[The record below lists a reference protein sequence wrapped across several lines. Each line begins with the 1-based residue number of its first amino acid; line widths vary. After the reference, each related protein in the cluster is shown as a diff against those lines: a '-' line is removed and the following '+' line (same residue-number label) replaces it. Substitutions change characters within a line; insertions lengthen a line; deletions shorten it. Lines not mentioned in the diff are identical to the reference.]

1 MATPSEKLAES
12 LSALRELQQQG
23 IVAIH
28 TSAISRTHRE
38 RLVENGF
45 LQEVYQGWYI
55 TASPNEIKGDST
67 SWYSS
72 FWAFCAQFLEDK
84 YKTSWC
90 ISPEQ
95 SIMIHAG
102 NWTIPPQ
109 LIIKSPDANNY
120 NTELPYGTSLFHMR
134 SPLPVDTE
142 VTSIQ
147 NVRILTLPAA
157 LVNVSQNTLTKNA
170 TDVRTALTMVKD
182 ASDISRLL
190 LDGGKSVVAGR
201 LAGAFRNISQNRI
214 ADDILKTMQAAGYEV
229 KESDP
234 FEAPVLVQ
242 LSNRE
247 HSPYGNRIR
256 LMWHQ
261 FRQTVIEN
269 MPPAPGLPSDKQK
282 YMKEVGDVFI
292 TDAYH
297 SLSIEQYTVT
307 PELIERVSS
316 SNWNEK
322 ENEADRKQKDAMAA
336 KGYWD
341 AFQLVERSV
350 QKILNGENAGRVA
363 DQDHGD
369 WYRGL
374 FAPSVASGIIK
385 ASDLAGYRTHQ
396 VYIGQSMHVPLN
408 REAVRD
414 AMPVLFELLEQE
426 KEASVRAI
434 MGHFIFVFSH
444 PYMDGN
450 GRMGRFLMNIM
461 LASGGYPW
469 TVIPFE
475 RRDVY
480 MKALEQASVY
490 QNIEPFAQFI
500 GYLVGESLKNKPV
513 AKI

>member
-12 LSALRELQQQG
+12 LSVLRELQQG
-23 IVAIH
+23 GRVAIH
-28 TSAISRTHRE
+28 TSAISRTHRA
-38 RLVENGF
+38 RLLENGF
-45 LQEVYQGWYI
+45 LKEVYQGWYI
-55 TASPNEIKGDST
+55 AAAPNETKGDST

-72 FWAFCAQFLEDK
+72 FWVFCAQYLEDK
-84 YKTSWC
+84 YKTNWC

-95 SIMIHAG
+95 SLLLHAG
-102 NWTIPPQ
+102 NWTIPTQ
-109 LIIKSPDANNY
+109 LIMKSPDANNY
-120 NTELPYGTSLFHMR
+120 NTALPYGTSLFHMR
-134 SPLPVDTE
+134 SPLPIDSE
-142 VTSIQ
+142 VTLTQ
-147 NVRILTLPAA
+147 GLRILTLHAA
-157 LVNVSQNTLTKNA
+157 LVNVSQNTFTRNA
-170 TDVRTALTMVKD
+170 TDVRAALTTIKD
-182 ASDISRLL
+182 ASDISRIL

-201 LAGAFRNISQNRI
+201 LAGAFRNINQNRI

-229 KESDP
+229 RESDP
-234 FEAPVLVQ
+234 FEDPAPIL

-247 HSPYGNRIR
+247 QSPYGNRIR
-256 LMWHQ
+256 LMWHKW
-261 FRQTVIEN
+261 RETVIAN

-282 YMKEVGDVFI
+282 YIKAVEDVFV

-297 SLSIEQYTVT
+297 SLSIEKYTVT
-307 PELIERVSS
+307 PELIERVRDGK
-316 SNWNEK
+316 WDEK
-322 ENEADRKQKDAMAA
+322 ENDADRKQKDAMAA

-341 AFQLVERSV
+341 AFQLVEKSV
-350 QKILNGENAGRVA
+350 IKVLDGENAGRVA
-363 DQDHGD
+363 DNDHGD

-426 KEASVRAI
+426 NEASVRAVL
-434 MGHFIFVFSH
+434 GHFIFVFIH

-450 GRMGRFLMNIM
+450 GRMGRFLMNVM

-469 TVIPFE
+469 TVIPVE
-475 RRDVY
+475 RRVAY
-480 MKALEQASVY
+480 MQALEQASVH
-490 QNIEPFAQFI
+490 QNIEPFVQFI

>member
-12 LSALRELQQQG
+12 LSALRELQQRE

-28 TSAISRTHRE
+28 TSAISRTHRA

-45 LQEVYQGWYI
+45 LKEVYQGWYI
-55 TASPNEIKGDST
+55 AISPNEIKGDST

-72 FWAFCAQFLEDK
+72 FWTFCAQYLEDK
-84 YKTSWC
+84 YKTNWC

-95 SIMIHAG
+95 SLILHAG
-102 NWTIPPQ
+102 NWTIPTQ

-120 NTELPYGTSLFHMR
+120 NTVLPYGTSLFHMR
-134 SPLPVDTE
+134 SPLPVDNEITLM
-142 VTSIQ
+142 Q
-147 NVRILTLPAA
+147 GLRILTLPAA
-157 LVNVSQNTLTKNA
+157 LVNVSQNTFVRNA

-182 ASDISRLL
+182 ASDISRIL

-201 LAGAFRNISQNRI
+201 LAGAFRNVNQNRI

-229 KESDP
+229 RESDP
-234 FEAPVLVQ
+234 FEDTAPVK
-242 LSNRE
+242 LSNKE
-247 HSPYGNRIR
+247 QSPYGNRIR
-256 LMWHQ
+256 LMWYKWREVVVQ
-261 FRQTVIEN
+261 N
-269 MPPAPGLPSDKQK
+269 MPSTPGLPSDKQK
-282 YMKEVGDVFI
+282 YMKAVEDVFV

-297 SLSIEQYTVT
+297 SLSIEKYTVT
-307 PELIERVSS
+307 PELIERVRSGK
-316 SNWNEK
+316 WNEK

-341 AFQLVERSV
+341 AFQLVEKSV
-350 QKILNGENAGRVA
+350 LKVLNGENAGRIA

-408 REAVRD
+408 KEAVRD

-426 KEASVRAI
+426 NEASVRAVL
-434 MGHFIFVFSH
+434 GHFIFVFIH

-450 GRMGRFLMNIM
+450 GRMGRFLMNVM

-469 TVIPFE
+469 TVIPVE
-475 RRDVY
+475 SRTTY
-480 MKALEQASVY
+480 MHALEQASVN
-490 QNIEPFAQFI
+490 QNIEPFAKFI